1 MSDAEK
7 FGHTVGRFFKKMDR
21 TLSFLPEKPRKA
33 VIMAT
38 VLTVSPIW
46 FGIIAYK
53 TKGKDVIYSTQ
64 TENEYEQEENE
75 YEQEENCTLLDG
87 VDLHASL
94 GDDNYDG
101 WRFGKDGYGLYAQ
114 GRKVI

>member
-1 MSDAEK
+1 MRDAEK
-7 FGHTVGRFFKKMDR
+7 FGHTVGRFFKKIDR

-33 VIMAT
+33 VITAA

-53 TKGKDVIYSTQ
+53 TKGKDAIYSTQ
-64 TENEYEQEENE
+64 TENEYEQEEN
-75 YEQEENCTLLDG
+75 CTLLGG

>member
-7 FGHTVGRFFKKMDR
+7 FGHTVGRFFKKIDR
-21 TLSFLPEKPRKA
+21 TLSFLSEKPRKA
-33 VIMAT
+33 IITAAA
-38 VLTVSPIW
+38 LAVSPIW
-46 FGIIAYK
+46 VGIIAYK
-53 TKGKDVIYSTQ
+53 TKGKDAIYSTQ
-64 TENEYEQEENE
+64 TENE

>member
-1 MSDAEK
+1 MRDAEK
-7 FGHTVGRFFKKMDR
+7 FGHTVGRFFKKIDR

-33 VIMAT
+33 VITAV

-64 TENEYEQEENE
+64 TENEYEQEEN
-75 YEQEENCTLLDG
+75 CTLLGG

-114 GRKVI
+114 GKKVI

>member
-1 MSDAEK
+1 MRDAEK
-7 FGHTVGRFFKKMDR
+7 FGHTVGRFFKKIDR
-21 TLSFLPEKPRKA
+21 TLSFLPERPRKA
-33 VIMAT
+33 VITAA
-38 VLTVSPIW
+38 VLTVSPVW

-64 TENEYEQEENE
+64 TENEYEQEEN
-75 YEQEENCTLLDG
+75 CTLLGG